1 MRRFVWVFV
10 LFLSASVY
18 GQQNFASLSF
28 GASLPQGGYGETGDL
43 ATSGYAKSGGTI
55 KFDGAYF
62 PTSYLGIG
70 GSFSFGSNYG
80 MSDSLMQDMIDYVEK
95 NSSII
100 DIPEEAAIFYSNGF
114 WNNISILIG
123 PHFSARA
130 TQRLYFDIRV
140 LGGISILRPPD
151 QEINISWD
159 GNEIH
164 TVVNNSKVS
173 FGFTAGG
180 GLRYKLNENLA
191 LKLGVDFVQAKAK
204 FDYTFELFEGIV
216 TEPIPPL
223 PAEFFVRTVD
233 VMIGLAYAF

>member
-28 GASLPQGGYGETGDL
+28 GASIPQGGYGETGDL
-43 ATSGYAKSGGTI
+43 ATSGYAKSGGSI

-70 GSFSFGSNYG
+70 GSFSFGSNYA
-80 MSDSLMQDMIDYVEK
+80 MSDSLMQDMIDYVEA

-123 PHFSARA
+123 PHFSVRA

-204 FDYTFELFEGIV
+204 FDYTFELFEGIT

-233 VMIGLAYAF
+233 VLIGLAYAF